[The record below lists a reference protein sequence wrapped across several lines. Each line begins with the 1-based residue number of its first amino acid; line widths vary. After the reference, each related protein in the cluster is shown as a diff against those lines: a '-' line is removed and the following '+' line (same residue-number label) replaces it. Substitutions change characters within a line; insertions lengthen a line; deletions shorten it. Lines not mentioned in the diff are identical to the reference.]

1 MNKAFLLIIAAFISV
16 FSMAQEKKAVDVMTE
31 ANQALEAKEYA
42 KAVDLYE
49 QVLAIPEHGMD
60 VESINNA
67 LSQLKPIVIGDKAS
81 SELEKDEYDKA
92 LELYKGLIKQF
103 PDKTEIAE
111 RAGKAFFNKG
121 AAKYKANDFVTAAMC
136 FTVSEKEFK
145 FEAEKSGKYKEATLK
160 KLAKQIVTEGK
171 TYSEVTG
178 VSDENKV
185 ILKDA
190 IAKVYV
196 SNGNDLYKSSVEIIN
211 AANTKVQ
218 EGSLK
223 TDDEAYT
230 QEISKSKET
239 AAKAIEVLGKAIE
252 LDATNENA
260 QKLIDA
266 CKAL

>member
-1 MNKAFLLIIAAFISV
+1 MSKAFLFIVATFFSV
-16 FSMAQEKKAVDVMTE
+16 FTMAQEKKAVDVMTE

-49 QVLAIPEHGMD
+49 QVLAIPDHGMD
-60 VESINNA
+60 IESINNA

-81 SELEKDEYDKA
+81 SALEKDEYENA
-92 LELYKGLIKQF
+92 LELYKSLIKQF
-103 PDKTEIAE
+103 PDKPEIAE

-121 AAKYKANDFVTAAMC
+121 AAKYKSNDFVTAAKY
-136 FTVSEKEFK
+136 FNISEVDFK
-145 FEAEKSGKYKEATLK
+145 FEVEKSAKYKEATLK
-160 KLAKQIVTEGK
+160 KLAKQMVTEGK
-171 TYSEVTG
+171 AFSDITG
-178 VSDENKV
+178 VSQENQI

-196 SNGNDLYKSSVEIIN
+196 TNGNELYKSSVEIIN
-211 AANTKVQ
+211 GANTKVQ

-223 TDDEAYT
+223 TEDEAYT
-230 QEISKSKET
+230 QELNKSKEI

-252 LDATNENA
+252 LDASNENA
-260 QKLIDA
+260 KKILDA